1 MNFGGWKGIKKLIH
15 YTKEKRTVIYK
26 PKMEEKPIEEKH
38 ADNLESS
45 SPPTDSNRQQLSK
58 DLTTTEQPLTLK
70 EIAPI
75 KDDPINKHQQS
86 SSNISAETNNENYIL
101 SVLNEL
107 PEQWIGK
114 EMNLHV
120 IAKKKDAIWV
130 INRILQDVERG
141 LINAQFRVE
150 EVNHLCDITFTLK
163 IATGLASFPS
173 AVTAINP
180 VFSFLLTDIKS
191 ETISRTKSRYSTDRT
206 INDIRSPD

>member
-1 MNFGGWKGIKKLIH
+1 MNFDSWKGIKKLIH

-45 SPPTDSNRQQLSK
+45 SPTTDSNRQQLSK
-58 DLTTTEQPLTLK
+58 DLITTEQPLK

-75 KDDPINKHQQS
+75 KDDPINKDQQS
-86 SSNISAETNNENYIL
+86 SSNISAQMNNENYVL
-101 SVLNEL
+101 NVLNEL

>member
-1 MNFGGWKGIKKLIH
+1 MNFDSWKGIKKLIH
-15 YTKEKRTVIYK
+15 YTKEKRTVIYE

-45 SPPTDSNRQQLSK
+45 SPTTDSNRQQLSK
-58 DLTTTEQPLTLK
+58 DLITTEQPLK

-86 SSNISAETNNENYIL
+86 SSNISAQMNNENYVL
-101 SVLNEL
+101 NVLNEL

-191 ETISRTKSRYSTDRT
+191 ETISSALKREEKK
-206 INDIRSPD
+206 